1 MTEPPL
7 TQLGQT
13 VQTPPQPKDAAM
25 ECVPNPHPGTHYVT
39 RYTYPQSTCVCPV
52 TGQLNFAHLVIN
64 YISGQWLVES
74 KSLKFYL

>member
-1 MTEPPL
+1 
-7 TQLGQT
+7 
-13 VQTPPQPKDAAM
+13 M